1 MQIHQM
7 EENSLN
13 KMIIDTMQSKIKDQ
27 DTMMETL
34 AKQIH
39 QKRTDT
45 SMGLPQLNQIMQ
57 DNQQVVRNTIQG
69 LDDKIADTVHHKM
82 LELMQNSDMLKF
94 GQREKMLRDLIDAQ
108 GKDIAMDMSKIE
120 NDMLLI

>member
-1 MQIHQM
+1 
-7 EENSLN
+7 
-13 KMIIDTMQSKIKDQ
+13 
-27 DTMMETL
+27 METL

-82 LELMQNSDMLKF
+82 LDLMQNSDMLKF